1 MMRWVG
7 LTLTLGFVT
16 DKQDKAEVMS
26 ASEKELRIYYSK
38 CPLNV
43 LPGALPSRPRGT
55 AAADTGRWG
64 DTHCLDTQPRICKTQ
79 MVYPSLGMPVKPTTV
94 LVGSH

>member
-1 MMRWVG
+1 MMRRVG

-64 DTHCLDTQPRICKTQ
+64 DTH
-79 MVYPSLGMPVKPTTV
+79 
-94 LVGSH
+94 